1 MNLGLAMAIWQHID
15 SDQHSIL
22 EKGAAIKK
30 IHDMDT
36 HNSVTKNSMLNVIGW
51 MWDQIFIE
59 REDTDEESG

>member
-15 SDQHSIL
+15 SNQYSIL
-22 EKGAAIKK
+22 EKGAAIKM
-30 IHDMDT
+30 IHDMET

-59 REDTDEESG
+59 AEVSDDGQM

>member
-22 EKGAAIKK
+22 EKGEAIKM

-36 HNSVTKNSMLNVIGW
+36 HNSVTKNSMLKVIGW
-51 MWDQIFIE
+51 M
-59 REDTDEESG
+59 